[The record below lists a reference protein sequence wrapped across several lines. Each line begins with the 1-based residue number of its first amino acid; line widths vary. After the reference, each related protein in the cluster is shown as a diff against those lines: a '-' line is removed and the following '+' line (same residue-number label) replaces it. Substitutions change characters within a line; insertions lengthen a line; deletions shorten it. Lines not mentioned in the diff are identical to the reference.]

1 MSGMSVEQ
9 PLEALIAATAA
20 GDRQAFGELYR
31 RTSAKLYGVIL
42 RILPDGGRAED
53 VLQDVYVRVWHAAQ
67 GFDLARGRPV
77 TWLAAIARNRAL
89 DVVRQG
95 MSAGRRRIVDVDPED
110 LAGIVDEQPDQGEVA
125 ALRQC
130 LDGLNPEHRDCILLA
145 YIDGASREE
154 LAEKFERPVG
164 TIKSWLSR
172 GLLALRGCLN
182 RE

>member
-1 MSGMSVEQ
+1 MSGIATQ

-20 GDRQAFGELYR
+20 GDRAAFAELYR

-42 RILPDGGRAED
+42 RILPEGGKADD
-53 VLQDVYVRVWHAAQ
+53 VLQDVYIRVWHAA
-67 GFDLARGRPV
+67 GAYDLSRGRPI

-95 MSAGRRRIVDVDPED
+95 MSAGRRRIVHVDPEA
-110 LAGIVDEQPDQGEVA
+110 LGAIVDERPEADEVA

-130 LDGLNPEHRDCILLA
+130 LDGLPADHRDCIILA
-145 YIDGASREE
+145 YVDGASREE
-154 LAEKFERPVG
+154 LAARYARPVG

-172 GLLALRGCLN
+172 GLVALRGCMSHG
-182 RE
+182 